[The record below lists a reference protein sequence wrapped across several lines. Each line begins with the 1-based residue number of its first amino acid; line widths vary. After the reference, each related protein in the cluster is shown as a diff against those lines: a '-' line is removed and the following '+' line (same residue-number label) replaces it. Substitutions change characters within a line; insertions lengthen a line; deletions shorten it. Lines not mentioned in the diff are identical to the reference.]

1 MFHLGDNVQAFEGK
15 YGLFLLSAGGGLE
28 PCVEVGYGEGRGSVE
43 HCHDYRFGCDFVSST
58 TSLHCT
64 HSPRCGSMQRYTANT
79 VEGCSYSLLCVAIG
93 RPSKYSSACADDE
106 ADIVEGC
113 GGEYVGLPPYYH
125 IRRREYREIEQ
136 KRRVRRAF
144 GLRKVKLQASN
155 QRKYLDDAPSKRKA
169 DPTNSAPPLF
179 SFRGT

>member
-1 MFHLGDNVQAFEGK
+1 
-15 YGLFLLSAGGGLE
+15 
-28 PCVEVGYGEGRGSVE
+28 
-43 HCHDYRFGCDFVSST
+43 
-58 TSLHCT
+58 
-64 HSPRCGSMQRYTANT
+64 MQRYTANT

-125 IRRREYREIEQ
+125 IRRTEYREIEQ

-144 GLRKVKLQASN
+144 SLRKVKLQDK
-155 QRKYLDDAPSKRKA
+155 QPKKVL
-169 DPTNSAPPLF
+169 
-179 SFRGT
+179 G